1 MSGESSLGA
10 YLSANPAG
18 RLLPKSNPPGRPPK
32 LMTDNQNSMPKR
44 LWSAIPVA
52 LFVLAS
58 PILAQQPA
66 APSPSSQQ
74 SSGTQDPV
82 GEKGGEKRGDRK
94 GKSKLEIET
103 GTVND
108 RLFEALPNYGTV
120 ENAKKLPPISTGQ
133 KFSLATAGVFDYA
146 TYPFIGFLAAID
158 QANNSPQSWGQGWG
172 AYGQRYGASFADNCM
187 ATYMTSAIFPS
198 LLREDPRYY
207 QQGRGRSSSRAWY
220 SFGRLFVARTDSGH
234 PRFNYSEFL
243 GNAAAAGISNL
254 YHAPEDRT
262 FARNMGTLGM
272 LVMWDGVSNELREFW
287 PDIRRKVFH
296 KKLPEDE

>member
-1 MSGESSLGA
+1 
-10 YLSANPAG
+10 
-18 RLLPKSNPPGRPPK
+18 
-32 LMTDNQNSMPKR
+32 MTDQTARPSHS
-44 LWSAIPVA
+44 LLVIPIF
-52 LFVLAS
+52 LC
-58 PILAQQPA
+58 ILIAPATARGQEPA
-66 APSPSSQQ
+66 APPPSSQQ
-74 SSGTQDPV
+74 TPESKNSADTKEKKQ
-82 GEKGGEKRGDRK
+82 GEKKKR
-94 GKSKLEIET
+94 SKLEQET

-108 RLFEALPNYGTV
+108 RIFEVMPNYGTV
-120 ENAKKLPPISTGQ
+120 ENAEIIPRLSTGK
-133 KFSLATAGVFDYA
+133 KFKLATAGAFDYF
-146 TYPFIGFLAAID
+146 TYPFIGTLAGVG
-158 QANNSPQSWGQGWG
+158 QANNSPKSWGQGWG
-172 AYGQRYGASFADNCM
+172 AYGERYGASFADNCM

-234 PRFNYSEFL
+234 PRFNHSEFL

-272 LVMWDGVSNELREFW
+272 LVMWDAVSNELREFW

>member
-1 MSGESSLGA
+1 
-10 YLSANPAG
+10 
-18 RLLPKSNPPGRPPK
+18 
-32 LMTDNQNSMPKR
+32 
-44 LWSAIPVA
+44 
-52 LFVLAS
+52 
-58 PILAQQPA
+58 
-66 APSPSSQQ
+66 
-74 SSGTQDPV
+74 
-82 GEKGGEKRGDRK
+82 
-94 GKSKLEIET
+94 
-103 GTVND
+103 
-108 RLFEALPNYGTV
+108 
-120 ENAKKLPPISTGQ
+120 
-133 KFSLATAGVFDYA
+133 
-146 TYPFIGFLAAID
+146 
-158 QANNSPQSWGQGWG
+158 
-172 AYGQRYGASFADNCM
+172 M

-272 LVMWDGVSNELREFW
+272 LVMWDAVSNELREFW